1 MTDEMKEKLMAGLLR
16 NARIGQLNM
25 VVESGARV
33 NYYEADARSEGTPT
47 EESVKR
53 AVRRLMEEKDKQGHY
68 LVREQEQFYAI
79 KAVLCSARYGF
90 PQKPAEFMRVMHN
103 LELDNLRVPYV
114 YESVRKIH
122 LNRLPQNVEL
132 WHQYQ
137 DTADEYSMKQVEP
150 AVRLMELLAEEE
162 QK

>member
-33 NYYEADARSEGTPT
+33 IYYEADPRSEGTPT

-79 KAVLCSARYGF
+79 KAVLCSDRYGF

-122 LNRLPQNVEL
+122 LNRLPPNVEL